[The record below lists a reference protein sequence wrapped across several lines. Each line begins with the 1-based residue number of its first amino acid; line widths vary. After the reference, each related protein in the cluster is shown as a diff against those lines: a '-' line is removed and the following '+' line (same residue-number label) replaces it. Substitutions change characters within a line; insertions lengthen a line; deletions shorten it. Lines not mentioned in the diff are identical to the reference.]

1 MHPSFLQA
9 GLFSAVR
16 SAFII
21 QIQSELRQDPN
32 DITQDL
38 LRLLIHNSN
47 RTPSDLVFAQ
57 GLLYISL
64 CCTLLAAPFAVLG
77 KQWLM
82 HYGGNRDPGVLK
94 PWGLQRQRKVDGR
107 NKWRFVAAL
116 QAAPYLLR
124 MGLGIFGLALS
135 IYLWT
140 IRQSSSAIIVTMF
153 SVGGIISYIAY
164 VGSAI
169 LDSDSPYQAPLG
181 VALAFLCKRHIK
193 KISAVFT
200 PIHQFVTQSL
210 PLFLKLKSDTKDGN
224 TPLFSGS
231 PPPPSPAVP
240 AVLWV
245 LETST
250 NPD

>member
-1 MHPSFLQA
+1 SLTIFQA

-16 SAFII
+16 SVFII
-21 QIQSELRQDPN
+21 QIQPELRQDPN

-57 GLLYISL
+57 GCLYISL
-64 CCTLLAAPFAVLG
+64 CCTLLTAPFAVLG

-82 HYGGNRDPGVLK
+82 HNGGNRDPGVLK
-94 PWGLQRQRKVDGR
+94 QWGLQRQRKVDGR

-124 MGLGIFGLALS
+124 MGLGIFGLTLS

-140 IRQSSSAIIVTMF
+140 IHQSSSAIIVTMF
-153 SVGGIISYIAY
+153 SAGGIISYIAC

-169 LDSDSPYQAPLG
+169 LDSDSPYQAP
-181 VALAFLCKRHIK
+181 
-193 KISAVFT
+193 
-200 PIHQFVTQSL
+200 
-210 PLFLKLKSDTKDGN
+210 
-224 TPLFSGS
+224 
-231 PPPPSPAVP
+231 
-240 AVLWV
+240 
-245 LETST
+245 
-250 NPD
+250 

>member
-1 MHPSFLQA
+1 A

-21 QIQSELRQDPN
+21 QIQPELRQDPN
-32 DITQDL
+32 DATQDL
-38 LRLLIHNSN
+38 LRLLHSLFPNANTS
-47 RTPSDLVFAQ
+47 TLDKGPPSDIVFAQ
-57 GLLYISL
+57 SLLYISL
-64 CCTLLAAPFAVLG
+64 CCTLLAAPFTVLG

-94 PWGLQRQRKVDGR
+94 QWGLQRQRKVDGR

-153 SVGGIISYIAY
+153 SAGGIISYIAC

-181 VALAFLCKRHIK
+181 VALALAH
-193 KISAVFT
+193 
-200 PIHQFVTQSL
+200 
-210 PLFLKLKSDTKDGN
+210 
-224 TPLFSGS
+224 
-231 PPPPSPAVP
+231 
-240 AVLWV
+240 
-245 LETST
+245 
-250 NPD
+250 